1 MASGY
6 GQHPF
11 HAPFNPLQ
19 DNHLND
25 LLTHAEA
32 RGSEF
37 ILCVS
42 IGDCSDTDAL
52 WRDTGLDDG
61 FGSGRPAYT
70 RWVGALGVVFQ
81 QVLAFGYIRPLG
93 VVFCRPQSAA
103 AYEQQEPTTHYGAY
117 GNCWRDSGDSG
128 RYR

>member
-25 LLTHAEA
+25 LLTHAVA
-32 RGSEF
+32 RGAEF

-61 FGSGRPAYT
+61 FGNGRPAYT
-70 RWVGALGVVFQ
+70 RWVGGGVAIGISVW
-81 QVLAFGYIRPLG
+81 LYT
-93 VVFCRPQSAA
+93 AA
-103 AYEQQEPTTHYGAY
+103 
-117 GNCWRDSGDSG
+117 G
-128 RYR
+128 RSLLSTPIGGGL